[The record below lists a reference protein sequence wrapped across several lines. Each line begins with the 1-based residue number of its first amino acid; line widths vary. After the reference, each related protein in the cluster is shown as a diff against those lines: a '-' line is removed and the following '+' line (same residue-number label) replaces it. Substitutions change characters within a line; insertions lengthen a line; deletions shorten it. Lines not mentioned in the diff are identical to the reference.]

1 MKIDKLVVQTE
12 HVKIQN
18 NELIFS
24 GKKAKE
30 LIEEFG
36 SPLYLY
42 CEDII
47 RKNCQRLKAS
57 VSYPNF
63 IINYSIKANSNI
75 SLLRIISEES
85 IHAGVISPG
94 EIFTAM
100 QAGYPGSD
108 IFYVSNNASREEFL
122 FASEHNVRT
131 SVDSLSQLKLFGKT
145 LPGKKVAVRINP
157 GIGKGHHKKVVTG
170 GKRTKFGV
178 HLSQTEDIKRIAGK
192 YDLQINELNMHIGS
206 NFIDYTSY
214 LEAAGVLLD
223 LAMDFDELEYIDI
236 GGGLGISYNDENLE
250 LDIETMGDALSRLF
264 NDFAGKYGK
273 NITFCIEPGRYP
285 VAESGILLTKVCDRK
300 DNQTRTFIGTDCGF
314 NILMRPM
321 VYGSYHEIINCNRIK
336 GETELVDVC
345 GNICESGDLLAED
358 RNVTVSRVNDTLA
371 ILDTGAYGYSMAST
385 YNCRVRPAE
394 VLLEK
399 DGNIRLVRRR
409 ETLDDLVSNQV
420 F

>member
-1 MKIDKLVVQTE
+1 MKIDKLVTQTE
-12 HVKIQN
+12 QVTIHK
-18 NELIFS
+18 NELTFS
-24 GKKAKE
+24 GKKAEE

-47 RKNCQRLKAS
+47 RKNCQRLKAA
-57 VSYPNF
+57 VSYSDF

-75 SLLRIISEES
+75 SLLQVIRNEGIN
-85 IHAGVISPG
+85 AGVISPG
-94 EIFTAM
+94 EIFTAL
-100 QAGYPGSD
+100 QAGYPGPD
-108 IFYVSNNASREEFL
+108 IFFVSNNAAQDEFL
-122 FASEHNVRT
+122 FASEHNVRI
-131 SVDSLSQLKLFGKT
+131 SVDSLSQLELFGKT

-170 GKRTKFGV
+170 GDKTKFGV
-178 HLSQTEDIKRIAGK
+178 HLSQIQDIKHIAKK

-206 NFIDYTSY
+206 NFIDYGSY

-223 LAMDFDELEYIDI
+223 LAMDFDGLEYIDI

-250 LDIETMGDALSRLF
+250 LDIENMGKALSRLF

-300 DNQTRTFIGTDCGF
+300 ENPDRTFIGTDCGF

-321 VYGSYHEIINCNRIK
+321 AYDSYHEIVNCNRVK
-336 GETELVDVC
+336 GQTELVDVC

-358 RNVTVSRVNDTLA
+358 RNVTISRVNDILA
-371 ILDTGAYGYSMAST
+371 VLDAGAYGYSMASN

-394 VLLEK
+394 ILLK
-399 DGNIRLVRRR
+399 RDGEIRLIRRR
-409 ETLDDLVSNQV
+409 ETLDDLVTNQV